1 LTIHGKNINLAF
13 YRKEDWKRFLE
24 IIDDKD
30 TVHDTLNKWNKSYL
44 KLKTELSS
52 NGFIVK
58 DIIVDLDELNE
69 YCWSKSLKN
78 TGKARSQFVSNR

>member
-1 LTIHGKNINLAF
+1 MTIHDKNINLAF

-30 TVHDTLNKWNKSYL
+30 TMQETWKEWNKAYL

-52 NGFIVK
+52 KGFIVK
-58 DIIVDLDELNE
+58 DFIVDLDELNE
-69 YCWSKSLKN
+69 YCWSKSKKN
-78 TGKARSQFVSNR
+78 TGKVRAQFVSNR